1 MTTTYKV
8 LGQLATTANT
18 EANVYVVPA
27 ANSTVISSVTVCNQA
42 LTSATYSLLIKVANA
57 ATTGKQYLVY
67 QSTVPGNDTI
77 FLTLGLTLGA
87 GDVLAANVNTSTVSV
102 NAFGSEIY

>member
-8 LGQLATTANT
+8 LGQTTLTANT
-18 EANVYVVPA
+18 EGNVYVVPA
-27 ANSTVISSVTVCNQA
+27 SNSAVISSVTICNQA
-42 LTSATYSLLIKVANA
+42 LTSATYSILIKVANA
-57 ATTGKQYLVY
+57 ATTAKQYLVY
-67 QSTVPGNDTI
+67 QSNVPGNDTI

-87 GDVLAANVNTSTVSV
+87 GDVLAANVSSTTVSV

>member
-8 LGQLATTANT
+8 LGQVALGAAT

-27 ANSTVISSVTVCNQA
+27 ANSAVVSTVAVCN
-42 LTSATYSLLIKVANA
+42 TGSASTTYRLLVKVANA
-57 ATTGKQYLVY
+57 ATTAKQYLIYDSVA
-67 QSTVPGNDTI
+67 PANDTV

-87 GDVLAANVNTSTVSV
+87 GDVLAANAALATVSV
-102 NAFGSEIY
+102 SSFGSEIY

>member
-8 LGQLATTANT
+8 LGQLAVTANT

-27 ANSTVISSVTVCNQA
+27 ANSAVISSVTICNRSS
-42 LTSATYSLLIKVANA
+42 TPTTYRLLVKVANA
-57 ATTGKQYLVY
+57 ATTNSQYLVY
-67 QSTVPGNDTI
+67 DNVAPGNDTV

-87 GDVLAANVNTSTVSV
+87 GDVLAANAAASTVSI
-102 NAFGSEIY
+102 NSFGSEIY

>member
-27 ANSTVISSVTVCNQA
+27 GNSAVVSSVTICNQSANST
-42 LTSATYSLLIKVANA
+42 TYRLLVKVANA

-67 QSTVPGNDTI
+67 DSVAPGNDTI
-77 FLTLGLTLGA
+77 FLTLGLTLAA
-87 GDVLAANVNTSTVSV
+87 GDVLAANAASSTVSI
-102 NAFGSEIY
+102 NSFGSEIY

>member
-8 LGQLATTANT
+8 LGQLATAAAT

-27 ANSTVISSVTVCNQA
+27 ANSAVISSVTVCNRSS
-42 LTSATYSLLIKVANA
+42 TTTTYRLLVKVANA
-57 ATTGKQYLVY
+57 ATTNSQYLVY
-67 QSTVPGNDTI
+67 DAIAPANDTV

-87 GDVLAANVNTSTVSV
+87 GDVLAANCAAATVSV